1 MPLTLKEDVMFVV
14 GISCSP
20 RKDGNTDILVN
31 EVLKT
36 ARENGCET
44 EFISVVGKN
53 LSGCIACEKCLE
65 NNKCSIDDD
74 MQEIHASFIRAD
86 AIVFGTPAYFAN
98 VSSQAKA
105 VIDRTFSLKFTKQ
118 LKNKVAAPVVAT
130 YRVGAAQILS
140 LLNFFFSNH
149 RMLVAGGV
157 CGFGYAKGE
166 VREGYGAWTP
176 SALDEARAVGKSV
189 VRLVQRLERGK
200 E

>member
-1 MPLTLKEDVMFVV
+1 MLVV

-20 RKDGNTDILVN
+20 RKDGNTDILVK
-31 EVLKT
+31 EVLDSV
-36 ARENGCET
+36 RESGCET
-44 EFISVVGKN
+44 EFISVAGKN

-65 NNKCSIDDD
+65 TNKCSIDDD
-74 MQEIHASFIRAD
+74 MQEIHAAFIRAD

-130 YRVGAAQILS
+130 YRIGAAQILS
-140 LLNFFFSNH
+140 LLNFFFSNQ

-176 SALDEARAVGKSV
+176 SALNEARAVGKSV
-189 VRLVQRLERGK
+189 VRLVQQLERGK